1 MSSSRAG
8 SRTNMNKRPPSSKDN
23 NSRPGTAKSSS
34 DLLSKEEEYLRLNAE
49 LEARTAT
56 LVQEAEE
63 VLRGQ
68 NSLLSRVS
76 TIDLD
81 DDLENYGREAS
92 PDPVH
97 ASIEPQE
104 EQVVRPKVRPTS
116 NHTKQRNKSRA
127 SRPRSKAELAAED
140 VAVPDEVSDFSLTET
155 ITKLEGEVESGRTLN
170 DMDDVLPSAAQEMGA
185 EAQIRFLKAK
195 LRVMQEEVDRLGHE
209 CTKRGD
215 ENSTLVTRIKDLE
228 EERGRLTRTTQTQQ
242 SQMEKFKKLSEDVK
256 KKSDG
261 LEQQLASLR
270 KELETLKRQQ
280 KQADTNHG
288 ATEVRLN
295 RALEEAEK
303 YKLQLQKAK
312 SSSKDVTEQERRR
325 VEQLQQENKRLEKQ
339 KNELMAGFKK
349 QLKLIDI
356 LKRQKMHVEAAKML
370 SFTEEEFVKALEWG
384 N

>member
-8 SRTNMNKRPPSSKDN
+8 SRTNTNKRPPSSKDN
-23 NSRPGTAKSSS
+23 NSRPGTAKKSSS

-68 NSLLSRVS
+68 DSLLSRVS

-81 DDLENYGREAS
+81 DDLENYGRETS

-97 ASIEPQE
+97 MSIEPQE
-104 EQVVRPKVRPTS
+104 EPVVRPKVRPTS
-116 NHTKQRNKSRA
+116 NLAKQRNKSRA

-155 ITKLEGEVESGRTLN
+155 ITKLEGEVESGRTLA

-242 SQMEKFKKLSEDVK
+242 SQMEKFKKLSEDAK

-261 LEQQLASLR
+261 LEQQLAALR

-280 KQADTNHG
+280 KQADTNHS

-312 SSSKDVTEQERRR
+312 SSSK
-325 VEQLQQENKRLEKQ
+325 
-339 KNELMAGFKK
+339 
-349 QLKLIDI
+349 
-356 LKRQKMHVEAAKML
+356 MHVEAAKML